1 MEFESIVKKIPRSL
15 RETVADGLIDL
26 ILSSPKGAKL
36 PSDLAK
42 TILFYW
48 QRDQL
53 SSEVGLQRLLEA
65 ATILD
70 VDKTV
75 EVLEKAGLS
84 EVAVALKTTI
94 K

>member
-1 MEFESIVKKIPRSL
+1 MEFESIVKKIPHSL

-53 SSEVGLQRLLEA
+53 SSEIGLQRLLEA

-70 VDKTV
+70 VDKTI

-84 EVAVALKTTI
+84 EVAVALKTTL